1 MKTILLL
8 TASLLLTGCAQTVYR
23 TQLEIYCPAIKQYDE
38 RFNNLLADELESLP
52 PESRAIEEAMKNYIY
67 LRDRIRRCEEEKGK
81 V

>member
-1 MKTILLL
+1 MKMIL
-8 TASLLLTGCAQTVYR
+8 SLIVSLSLTGCAQTVYR
-23 TQLEIYCPAIKQYDE
+23 TQLEIYCPSIKQYDE

-52 PESRAIEEAMKNYIY
+52 PESRAIEESMKNYIY